1 MTISSLNS
9 KKCSTAKKNGTV
21 AQALGHGLG
30 SASLLFVTLTIAGH
44 LLAPSTA
51 HATKVPAIENVQ
63 LRKILRRDLES
74 ARGASF
80 SSLLRQWDQKFGP
93 RAVSP
98 LLELAATRSIRDSER
113 YTALMGAAKLGGQAS
128 APLIQPFLKDSSWM
142 LRAGAL
148 RALSALRNPQTAA
161 STLALLQDPALV
173 VRLEAVDAVEKLQ
186 PVGAPEALLRA
197 IENRDNYHGNK
208 AQWIPQRALKA
219 LASLKAREAT
229 PRLLPLL
236 DRHEDPALLRQAVL
250 TLGAL
255 NGRSVS
261 RALPLSE
268 QARQLKRAL
277 APSAAPSNKRRG

>member
-1 MTISSLNS
+1 MTIWSPNS
-9 KKCSTAKKNGTV
+9 KKCSTAERSRS
-21 AQALGHGLG
+21 ALLLLAALTA
-30 SASLLFVTLTIAGH
+30 ASLASG
-44 LLAPSTA
+44 PA
-51 HATKVPAIENVQ
+51 HAVTTPAMQPGIQNAQ
-63 LRKILRRDLES
+63 LRRLLRHELETS
-74 ARGASF
+74 RGTSF
-80 SSLLRQWDQKFGP
+80 GSLLRQWDQKYGSK
-93 RAVSP
+93 AVSP
-98 LLELAATRSIRDSER
+98 LLELAAMRSIRDSER
-113 YTALMGAAKLGGQAS
+113 YTALMGAAKLGGHAS

-161 STLALLQDPALV
+161 SALPLLQDPALV
-173 VRLEAVDAVEKLQ
+173 VRLEAVEAVEKLH
-186 PVGAPEALLRA
+186 PAGAPEALVRA

-219 LASLKAREAT
+219 LAGLKARETT

-236 DRHEDPALLRQAVL
+236 DRREDPELRRQAIL

-261 RALPLSE
+261 RSLPLDE

-277 APSAAPSNKRRG
+277 APTSAPLNKRRG